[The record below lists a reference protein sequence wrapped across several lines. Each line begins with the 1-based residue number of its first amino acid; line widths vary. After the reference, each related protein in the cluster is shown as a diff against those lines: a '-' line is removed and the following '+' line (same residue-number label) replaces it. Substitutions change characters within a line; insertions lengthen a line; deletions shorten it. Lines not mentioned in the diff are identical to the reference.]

1 MMAMSASPY
10 DVATFWA
17 AVGAVATVVVPI
29 ILWRLSNRR
38 RVLLYSTPVVTSL
51 LSAHPP
57 HSADGDIQVTFKGQ
71 PLTDPHLVTFRLEN
85 ISGKDFLNK
94 DFNADKPLVIM
105 LGTPFA
111 ALISEPTE
119 MPCDKIVIENAK
131 VSIGPCFLK
140 KGFVLLLEFIT
151 EGPPHVSYRSE
162 IDGTDLYPDQDE
174 KLERQIGQVLRY
186 ATWVLVGCL
195 IIFVPL
201 SAAFPKS
208 GFIGSAL
215 AIIIVVLIAVCA
227 LRLIRRIS
235 STAQHLVGI
244 LSARRSGKR

>member
-1 MMAMSASPY
+1 MPS
-10 DVATFWA
+10 D
-17 AVGAVATVVVPI
+17 
-29 ILWRLSNRR
+29 RR

-71 PLTDPHLVTFRLEN
+71 PLTDPHLVTFRLQN

-111 ALISEPTE
+111 ALISEPAE
-119 MPCDKIVIENAK
+119 MPCDKIVIENSK
-131 VSIGPCFLK
+131 ISIGPCFLK

-151 EGPPHVSYRSE
+151 EGPPYVSYRSE

-174 KLERQIGQVLRY
+174 KLERQIGQALRY

-235 STAQHLVGI
+235 GTVQHIVGS
-244 LSARRSGKR
+244 LSARRSAKS